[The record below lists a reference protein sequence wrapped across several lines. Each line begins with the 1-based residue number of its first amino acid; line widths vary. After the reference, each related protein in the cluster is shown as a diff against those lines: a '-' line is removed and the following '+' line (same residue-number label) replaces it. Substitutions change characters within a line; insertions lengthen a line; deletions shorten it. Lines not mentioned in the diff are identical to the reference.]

1 MAEQTVPATARIAP
15 DVSARLDRSPKVERG
30 AGYLFHPAI
39 DLMMAGGLSI
49 VVAVAVVFFI
59 EDKSRALPTTV
70 LVALVLSHVINFP
83 HFAHSYQLL
92 YAGIGR
98 RLFGPDTPRKVRL
111 KYIWAGFVAP
121 SIIAGVLIGAYR
133 FGDVRTL
140 GYCVNA
146 MLFFVGWHYVKQG
159 YGVLMVL
166 SAIKRIYYS
175 DGEKKLLLLN
185 GYVVWISSWL
195 ALNEVFREE
204 VFFGVKYLTFGVP
217 RWLLVSGL
225 AAAGA
230 TTVSIGLAV
239 GHRVLVRKQPIAW
252 SGVVGYGCA
261 LYLWLFAYVDPIYA
275 VLAPMFHSLQY
286 LSFVWRYQLNKLR
299 AEPSSTSWSP
309 RARFAAF
316 VASGILLGWL
326 GFVAIPHVLQLTF
339 TPDTSRWGPTVFAFM
354 FAIWINIHHYFIDNV
369 IWRRDNDDV
378 RRFLFAPR

>member
-1 MAEQTVPATARIAP
+1 MAEPTVH
-15 DVSARLDRSPKVERG
+15 VSARIPASASAGRDRSLKVEQG
-30 AGYLFHPAI
+30 AGDLFHPAI

-49 VVAVAVVFFI
+49 IVAVALALVQ
-59 EDKSRALPTTV
+59 DKSRALPTTT

-92 YAGIGR
+92 YTGIGR
-98 RLFGPDTPRKVRL
+98 RIFGPATPRKVRL

-121 SIIAGVLIGAYR
+121 SLLAGFLIGAYLL
-133 FGDVRTL
+133 GDVQTL
-140 GYCVNA
+140 GYSVNA

-166 SAIKRIYYS
+166 SAIKRIYYT
-175 DGEKKLLLLN
+175 DAEKKLLLLN

-195 ALNEVFREE
+195 ALNEAFREE
-204 VFFGVKYLTFGVP
+204 MFFGVKYLTFGVP
-217 RWLLVSGL
+217 HWLLVSGL

-230 TTVSIGLAV
+230 TTLSICLAV
-239 GHRVLVRKQPIAW
+239 GHRVLVRQQPIAW

-261 LYLWLFAYVDPIYA
+261 LYLWLFAYIDPIYA

-286 LSFVWRYQLNKLR
+286 LSFVWRYQLNKLH
-299 AEPSSTSWSP
+299 AEPSPTFQSP
-309 RARFAAF
+309 WARFAAF
-316 VASGILLGWL
+316 VCFGILLGWL
-326 GFVAIPHVLQLTF
+326 GFIAIPHVLQVSLR
-339 TPDTSRWGPTVFAFM
+339 PDTNRWGPSLFAFM